1 MISIESVLPI
11 FEAIDGADLSP
22 RTFSAVCAT
31 SGWGE
36 PVNDGI
42 GLWEVT
48 NPANG
53 AMLIFDTVTKP
64 TTLFCRLDAHDD
76 YEPDALQE
84 AALRRTFDERFVH
97 SLEQL
102 RRRFPQSLAPGDL
115 RLAVQLAV
123 RPLSRAEFSH
133 RVGADLLRSDH
144 GRSAAAAASIRAAS
158 LGNYRGVVNICTS
171 RGE

>member
-31 SGWGE
+31 SGWSE

-102 RRRFPQSLAPGDL
+102 RRRF
-115 RLAVQLAV
+115 
-123 RPLSRAEFSH
+123 LSR
-133 RVGADLLRSDH
+133 
-144 GRSAAAAASIRAAS
+144 S
-158 LGNYRGVVNICTS
+158 LWGLTS
-171 RGE
+171 RRTTGGSPTFAG